1 MIKHIKLGI
10 VFILIGNISMAQLH
24 FSIKGI
30 VPQAA
35 TKEIRLKGFSMSD
48 GIVLAS
54 AIADEKGVFSLDYSN
69 YSGAALLEIR
79 DSKSVIVLLN
89 QENFE
94 IQWDN
99 LEDFKSLKF
108 VNSSENDAFLK
119 GISIAQQSDGAL
131 LGLKYL
137 KPLYESETEFQKS
150 SKIKVDWI
158 NNEIGLKEKA
168 FPNFL
173 ATLPKQSYVVY
184 YLTIRK
190 LLQDIPLTA
199 ERFIERLPDHEKQF
213 NALDF
218 NDSRLLQS
226 GLNKELLESYFVML
240 ETYGDLNIV
249 SKHVTTSV
257 EKILLSLDKNPI
269 LKQDVAEFLFRLFE
283 KRSLFTNA
291 EHLALTMLDTQ
302 NCVMDAKHE
311 ALFEQYRKMAKGKM
325 APEII
330 FENATKQIEKLSAI
344 SSKYKLVVFGA
355 SWCSKCQEDLPK
367 LMPYYQ
373 DWKTKYNMDIVFVS
387 LDTEKDKFN
396 AFVKDFP
403 WLSSCDLKGWE
414 SKAAL
419 DYCVFGTPTMYLLD
433 TKDTIV
439 LKPISEKQIQA
450 WLEIQD
456 PTITQKTNQ

>member
-10 VFILIGNISMAQLH
+10 VFILIGNISMAQLR
-24 FSIKGI
+24 FSMKAI

-35 TKEIRLKGFSMSD
+35 IKEVRLKAFSFAD
-48 GIVLAS
+48 GAVLAS
-54 AIADEKGVFSLDYSN
+54 ATADEKGVFSLDYSN
-69 YSGAALLEIR
+69 YTGAALLEIR

-108 VNSSENDAFLK
+108 INSTENNAFLK
-119 GISIAQQSDGAL
+119 GINIAQQSDGAL

-137 KPLYESETEFQKS
+137 KPIYESESEFQNS
-150 SKIKVDWI
+150 YKIKVDWI

-190 LLQDIPLTA
+190 LLQDIPLTS
-199 ERFIERLPDHEKQF
+199 ERFRERLPENEKQF

-218 NDSRLLQS
+218 NDTRLLQS
-226 GLNKELLESYFVML
+226 GLYKELFESYFVML

-269 LKQDVAEFLFRLFE
+269 LKQDVAEYLFRLFE
-283 KRSLFTNA
+283 KRSLFANA
-291 EHLALTMLDTQ
+291 EHLALTMLNTQ

-330 FENATKQIEKLSAI
+330 FENATKPLEKLSAI

-367 LMPYYQ
+367 LIPYYQ

-403 WLSSCDLKGWE
+403 WLSSCELKGWE

-419 DYCVFGTPTMYLLD
+419 DYCVFGSPTMYLLGA
-433 TKDTIV
+433 KNTIV
-439 LKPISEKQIQA
+439 LKPVSEKQIQA
-450 WLEIQD
+450 WIEIQD
-456 PTITQKTNQ
+456 PTVTQKTNQ